1 MITLALYSAIKEYLQ
16 SIDNDMSISFN
27 FLNYELS
34 NTMSINIKSYS
45 NEYVLYNGAHAVA
58 PGETYKELP
67 PYANNVSRVQIVIQ
81 QEYKDTYDGGMFDLL
96 RKGQKVKYL
105 LQKLYNKVLV
115 TESQYTI
122 DENDEIIVDRISG
135 NGIDVLISDTNSIGG
150 PIQLDDRAP
159 EGKLLVSLNC
169 TISYS
174 LIGNHNTG
182 DTDDNSSII
191 NDNTET
197 TDTEPADNSEDQSG
211 TE

>member
-16 SIDNDMSISFN
+16 SIDKDMSISFN

-45 NEYVLYNGAHAVA
+45 NEHVLYNGAHTVV

-105 LQKLYNKVLV
+105 
-115 TESQYTI
+115 
-122 DENDEIIVDRISG
+122 
-135 NGIDVLISDTNSIGG
+135 
-150 PIQLDDRAP
+150 
-159 EGKLLVSLNC
+159 
-169 TISYS
+169 
-174 LIGNHNTG
+174 
-182 DTDDNSSII
+182 
-191 NDNTET
+191 
-197 TDTEPADNSEDQSG
+197 
-211 TE
+211 